1 MVCGEVVLVEVEMM
15 FASVGWYWPI
25 KDKWAWDGAC
35 GSNDLQDASVYLAIL
50 FRWLDMKRGAANKE

>member
-1 MVCGEVVLVEVEMM
+1 MVVETM